1 MSEEESLVTAF
12 KRYLV
17 YSSIGSMTKVLKQKY
32 FMKNHVVPY

>member
-17 YSSIGSMTKVLKQKY
+17 YWSIGSMTKVLKLT